1 MPLSDFKDS
10 ITEMPNVSDV
20 FNQALTEETLIT
32 ESLAKDPSLMTRL
45 PLHKLADD
53 VNAAR
58 EPWNLGAYGAQ
69 LKTDL
74 AGTPEAE
81 RTAKE
86 TELLGKIDEIL
97 SYHAELK
104 TELEGFVVELTAR
117 LMKVIEALEAEA
129 VHKQQGAD
137 NFMDNLLTPTQAGYL
152 RRNDPPKAYGDAL
165 EDDSWADIVWKWSKI
180 ELSHENFEYGRAIQ
194 AMKEL
199 AGGSK
204 DQWDAA
210 RAIYRNYV
218 ANEKANISSHDRGEL
233 AALMAPHVDDDNFRL
248 SLDPD
253 DQTGLT
259 PDLFDESHS
268 TMSKMMTNTY
278 GRFLEAVGII
288 HQLWA
293 E

>member
-1 MPLSDFKDS
+1 MPLSDFKDAIS
-10 ITEMPNVSDV
+10 EMPNVSDV

-32 ESLAKDPSLMTRL
+32 ESLAKDPSVLTRL

-58 EPWNLGAYGAQ
+58 DPWNLGTYGAQ
-69 LKTDL
+69 LKADL

-86 TELLGKIDEIL
+86 ADLLGKIDEIL
-97 SYHAELK
+97 AYHAELK
-104 TELEGFVVELTAR
+104 TELEGFVVDLTAR

-129 VHKQQGAD
+129 VQKQQGAE
-137 NFMDNLLTPTQAGYL
+137 NFMDNLLTPTQAEYL
-152 RRNDPPKAYGDAL
+152 RRNDPPKTYGDAL

-204 DQWDAA
+204 EQWEAA

-218 ANEKANISSHDRGEL
+218 ANQKANLSSHDRDEL
-233 AALMAPHVDDDNFRL
+233 VRIMGPHVDDDNFRL

-253 DQTGLT
+253 DQTGVT
-259 PDLFDESHS
+259 PDMFDESHF
-268 TMSKMMTNTY
+268 TLSKMMTSTY
-278 GRFLEAVGII
+278 SKFVEAVGII
-288 HQLWA
+288 HQIWA